1 MNNELLTKPTGHSWK
16 RIGISPAA
24 GIVAPI
30 FALRTKQSA
39 GIGDIEDLRLL
50 IDWCSSTGQKII
62 QILPVNDIGDYETS
76 PYNALSAMALDPVYI
91 SLNKLVKKHKLKD
104 PAIDKAIEDIRKE
117 YDPLPRVDYREVRKA
132 REAVLKL
139 IFAKINKEVKPELQ
153 KYIKETESWITDY
166 ALFRIL
172 KKQYNGKSWKD
183 WPKKVRERNEKQ
195 YKELLAE
202 HKDEVLFYQF
212 LQMILAEQFTDI
224 HHYANKKGVFLKGD
238 IPILVSPDSVESW
251 AHPEYFKPG
260 FSAGAPPDVFSAKG
274 QRWGFPVYDWEYL
287 AKDNY
292 KFWID
297 RLKYAEKF
305 FDLFRIDHVLGF
317 FRLWTIPKN
326 KAALLGFFDPQ
337 MAIPRALFTENGF
350 AVNELIDDNVLT
362 PVLGDP
368 NHLAF
373 TWYYWKE
380 PYFQSL
386 SEDQKNLLKHWEKEY
401 LDKQQGFWAIN
412 GRKLL
417 SVIIKATK
425 MLPCAED
432 LGVVPPCVP
441 RVLEEMGIPGLRVL
455 RWTRK
460 WEETGQPFIN
470 PQDQDFISVMT
481 TSVHDSDS
489 MLEWWTKASQEERNA
504 FWWQFLGWENEAS
517 KDLTP
522 ESYFYFLQKIYQSST
537 IFVIKPLQDIL
548 NWSHFFPGDPAQYKI
563 NTPGT
568 INKNNWSVRY
578 PFTLE
583 ELNLD
588 KGTSEFIIKCIG
600 NCR

>member
-1 MNNELLTKPTGHSWK
+1 M
-16 RIGISPAA
+16 
-24 GIVAPI
+24 
-30 FALRTKQSA
+30 
-39 GIGDIEDLRLL
+39 
-50 IDWCSSTGQKII
+50 
-62 QILPVNDIGDYETS
+62 
-76 PYNALSAMALDPVYI
+76 
-91 SLNKLVKKHKLKD
+91 
-104 PAIDKAIEDIRKE
+104 
-117 YDPLPRVDYREVRKA
+117 
-132 REAVLKL
+132 
-139 IFAKINKEVKPELQ
+139 
-153 KYIKETESWITDY
+153 
-166 ALFRIL
+166 
-172 KKQYNGKSWKD
+172 
-183 WPKKVRERNEKQ
+183 
-195 YKELLAE
+195 
-202 HKDEVLFYQF
+202 LFYQF
-212 LQMILAEQFTDI
+212 LQMVLAEQFAEV

-238 IPILVSPDSVESW
+238 IPILVSPDSVEAWS
-251 AHPEYFKPG
+251 HPEYFKPG

-274 QRWGFPVYDWEYL
+274 QRWGFPVYNWEYL
-287 AKDNY
+287 EKDGY

-305 FDLFRIDHVLGF
+305 FDLYRIDHVLGF
-317 FRLWTIPKN
+317 FRLWTITRN
-326 KAALLGFFDPQ
+326 KAALMGFFDPQ
-337 MAIPRALFTENGF
+337 IAIPRSLFTKNGF
-350 AVNELIDDNVLT
+350 AVDELLDDNVLV

-380 PYFQSL
+380 PYFQNL
-386 SEDQKNLLKHWEKEY
+386 TEDRQNLLKHWEKEY
-401 LDKQQGFWAIN
+401 LDKQQDFWADN

-417 SVIIKATK
+417 SVMIKATK

-441 RVLEEMGIPGLRVL
+441 RVLEELGIPGLRVL

-460 WEETGQPFIN
+460 WEEDGQPFIN
-470 PQDQDFISVMT
+470 PQEQDFISVMT

-504 FWWQFLGWENEAS
+504 FWRQFLGWENEAAKDLS
-517 KDLTP
+517 KD
-522 ESYFYFLQKIYQSST
+522 SYFYFLQKIYQSNT

-548 NWSHFFPGDPAQYKI
+548 NWSHFFPGDPALYKI

-583 ELNLD
+583 ELNGD
-588 KGTSEFIIKCIG
+588 KTTTEFVTKCIG